1 MEAVVRRLRLLRG
14 WFLALYV
21 VQSVLA
27 IGITIDVIG
36 SLRRAGGVAGAE
48 LARVSDGHVLGWT
61 LCALVGLLALVLWLF
76 REVLRLRPWARLVLL
91 VVAWVSAVSAAISVV
106 AAPSAGTVA
115 PWVARYADGLDVAS
129 LAPLSVLA
137 NALSLV
143 LWGYVIWTL
152 QFREDVRAAFCGPR

>member
-21 VQSVLA
+21 VQSFLA
-27 IGITIDVIG
+27 IVISIEVIG

-48 LARVSDGHVLGWT
+48 LARVSDADVLGWT